1 MTFREES
8 DSMGK
13 VKVPGTAYYGPS
25 TQRAVDNFRISGLCL
40 PSSMIHALGLI
51 KKCCAGVN
59 ADLGLLDLRLAK
71 AIGESAQEIMDGK
84 LDSSFVVDVFQTGSG
99 TSTHMNVN
107 EVIAARANEMLT
119 GKRGGKVPVHPNDHV
134 NLGQSSNDVFPS
146 AMNISVLVEI
156 SGRLIPALKQLKT
169 ALSQKAHE
177 FRDIHKMGR
186 THLQDAVPMTLG
198 QEFSGFE
205 RQIEMGIRRA
215 AAVQSSLC
223 ELALGGTAVGTGLNA
238 QPGFAGRVISRIA
251 EAKQLPFIEA
261 VNHFEAQSARDA
273 PVEAGGAL
281 KTVAVSLIK
290 IANDIRWL
298 ASGPRC
304 GLGEIHLPEL
314 QPGSS
319 IMPGK
324 INPVIPEV
332 VVQVAAQVIGN
343 DSTIT
348 FCGQGGHFQL
358 NAMMPVMAYNL
369 LQSISLLSAA
379 AAVFA
384 EKCIAGIQPN
394 PSVCRANV
402 DKSLYMAT
410 VLAPIIGYDRAAAIA
425 GKAFETGKSIREV
438 TELETDLPD
447 IPWDRLKAS

>member
-13 VKVPGTAYYGPS
+13 VRIPESAYYGPS
-25 TQRAVDNFRISGLCL
+25 TQRAVDNFRISGICL
-40 PSSMIHALGLI
+40 PASLMHALGLI
-51 KKCCAGVN
+51 KKCCAEVN
-59 ADLGLLDLRLAK
+59 AEMGLLDQKLAA
-71 AIGESAQEIMDGK
+71 AIAESAREIMDGK
-84 LDSSFVVDVFQTGSG
+84 LDTSFVVDVFQTGSG

-107 EVIAARANEMLT
+107 EVLASRANEMLT

-146 AMNISVLVEI
+146 AMNISSLMEI
-156 SGRLIPALKQLKT
+156 FAGLIPALEKLKA
-169 ALSQKAHE
+169 ALSLKAHE
-177 FRDIHKMGR
+177 FKDMNKMGR

-205 RQIEMGIRRA
+205 RQVELGIRRA
-215 AAVQSSLC
+215 ASVRRSLC

-238 QPGFAGRVISRIA
+238 QAGFAASVISRIA
-251 EAKQLPFIEA
+251 AATNLPFVEA
-261 VNHFEAQSARDA
+261 ANHFEAQSARDA
-273 PVEAGGAL
+273 AVETSAAL
-281 KTVAVSLIK
+281 KTIAVSLIK

-332 VVQVAAQVIGN
+332 VVQVGAQVIGN
-343 DSTIT
+343 DTTIVL
-348 FCGQGGHFQL
+348 CGQGGHFQL

-369 LQSISLLSAA
+369 LQSISLLSTSIAT
-379 AAVFA
+379 FA
-384 EKCIAGIQPN
+384 EKCISGIRPN
-394 PSVCRANV
+394 PDVCRNNV
-402 DKSLYMAT
+402 EKSLYMAT
-410 VLAPIIGYDRAAAIA
+410 VLAPIIGYDRAADIA
-425 GKAFETGKSIREV
+425 KKAFETGKTIRE
-438 TELETDLPD
+438 TAEAERDLLH
-447 IPWDRLKAS
+447 IPWDKI

>member
-13 VKVPGTAYYGPS
+13 VKVPENAYYGPS
-25 TQRAVDNFRISGLCL
+25 TQRAIDNFRISGLCL
-40 PSSMIHALGLI
+40 PLSMIRALGLI
-51 KKCCAGVN
+51 KKCCAEVN
-59 ADLGLLDLRLAK
+59 AQMGLLDLRLAK
-71 AIGESAQEIMDGK
+71 TIGESAQEILDGA
-84 LDSSFVVDVFQTGSG
+84 LDSSFIVDVFQTGSG

-119 GKRGGKVPVHPNDHV
+119 GKRGGNIPVHPNDHV

-146 AMNISVLVEI
+146 AMNIAALMEI
-156 SGRLIPALKQLKT
+156 SGRLIPALERLKA
-169 ALSQKAHE
+169 ALSGKAHE
-177 FRDIHKMGR
+177 FRDILKMGR
-186 THLQDAVPMTLG
+186 THLQDAVPLTLG

-205 RQIEMGIRRA
+205 RQVALGIRRA
-215 AAVQSSLC
+215 SSLQSSLR

-238 QPGFAGRVISRIA
+238 HPDFAGRVISRIA
-251 EAKQLPFIEA
+251 EATRLPFVEA
-261 VNHFEAQSARDA
+261 ANHFEAQSARDA
-273 PVEAGGAL
+273 AVESSGAL
-281 KTVAVSLIK
+281 KTIAVSLIK

-324 INPVIPEV
+324 INPVIPEA
-332 VVQVAAQVIGN
+332 VVQVGAQVIGN
-343 DSTIT
+343 DATIT
-348 FCGQGGHFQL
+348 YCGQGGHFQL

-369 LQSISLLSAA
+369 LQSLSLLSAA
-379 AAVFA
+379 AAAFA

-394 PSVCRANV
+394 LAVCRANV
-402 DKSLYMAT
+402 EKSLYMAT
-410 VLAPIIGYDRAAAIA
+410 VLAPVIGYDRAAAIA
-425 GKAFETGKSIREV
+425 KKAYESGKSIREV
-438 TELETDLPD
+438 AESETDLPQ
-447 IPWDRLKAS
+447 IPWDRL

>member
-13 VKVPGTAYYGPS
+13 VRVPETAYYGPS
-25 TQRAVDNFRISGLCL
+25 TQRAVDNFPISGLRL
-40 PSSMIHALGLI
+40 PVAMIQALGLI
-51 KKCCAGVN
+51 KKCCAQVN
-59 ADLGLLDLRLAK
+59 ADMGLLDVKLAA
-71 AIGESAQEIMDGK
+71 AIGESAQEVLNGK
-84 LDSSFVVDVFQTGSG
+84 LDASFVVDVFQTGSG

-107 EVIAARANEMLT
+107 EVIAARANEILT
-119 GKRGGKVPVHPNDHV
+119 GRRGGKAPVHPNDHV
-134 NLGQSSNDVFPS
+134 NLGQSSNDVFPA
-146 AMNISVLVEI
+146 AMNISALVEI
-156 SGRLIPALKQLKT
+156 SGRLIPALEQLNV
-169 ALSQKAHE
+169 ALSQKTHE
-177 FRDIHKMGR
+177 FRDILKMGR
-186 THLQDAVPMTLG
+186 THLQDAVPITLG

-205 RQIEMGIRRA
+205 RQVALGIRRFSS
-215 AAVQSSLC
+215 VQAGLC

-238 QPGFAGRVISRIA
+238 HPGFAGRVISRIA
-251 EAKQLPFIEA
+251 EATQLPFIEA

-273 PVEAGGAL
+273 AVETSGAL
-281 KTVAVSLIK
+281 KTIAVSLIK

-332 VVQVAAQVIGN
+332 VVQAGAQVIGN
-343 DSTIT
+343 DATIT

-369 LQSISLLSAA
+369 LQSISLLSASA
-379 AAVFA
+379 AAFA

-394 PSVCRANV
+394 PAVCRANV
-402 DKSLYMAT
+402 EKSLYMAT

-425 GKAFETGKSIREV
+425 KKAYETGKSIREV
-438 TELETDLPD
+438 ADRETDLPE
-447 IPWDRLKAS
+447 IPWDQL

>member
-8 DSMGK
+8 DSMGM
-13 VKVPGTAYYGPS
+13 VKVPETAYYGPS
-25 TQRAVDNFRISGLCL
+25 TQRAIDNFRISGLCL
-40 PSSMIHALGLI
+40 PVSMIHALGLI

-59 ADLGLLDLRLAK
+59 AEMGLLDMKLAA
-71 AIGESAQEIMDGK
+71 AIGEAAQEILDGK
-84 LDSSFVVDVFQTGSG
+84 LDASFVVDVFQTGSG

-107 EVIAARANEMLT
+107 EVIASRANEMLT
-119 GKRGGKVPVHPNDHV
+119 GKRGGKIPVHPNDHV
-134 NLGQSSNDVFPS
+134 NLGQSSNDVFPA
-146 AMNISVLVEI
+146 AMNISALMEI
-156 SGRLIPALKQLKT
+156 SSRLIPALEQTK
-169 ALSQKAHE
+169 ASLSEKARE
-177 FRDIHKMGR
+177 FKDILKMGR

-205 RQIEMGIRRA
+205 RQVEMGIRRA
-215 AAVQSSLC
+215 FSVQAGLC

-238 QPGFAGRVISRIA
+238 HPGFAGRVISRIA
-251 EAKQLPFIEA
+251 EATHLPFVEA
-261 VNHFEAQSARDA
+261 VNHFEAQAARDA
-273 PVEAGGAL
+273 AVETSGVL
-281 KTVAVSLIK
+281 KTIAVSLIK

-304 GLGEIHLPEL
+304 GLGEIYLPEL

-343 DSTIT
+343 DATIT

-358 NAMMPVMAYNL
+358 NAMMPVMAFNL
-369 LQSISLLSAA
+369 LQSISLLSASA
-379 AAVFA
+379 FA
-384 EKCIAGIQPN
+384 FADKCIAGIRPN

-410 VLAPIIGYDRAAAIA
+410 VMAPIIGYDRAATIA
-425 GKAFETGKSIREV
+425 KKAFESGKTIRE
-438 TELETDLPD
+438 TAERETDLPE
-447 IPWDRLKAS
+447 IPWDQL